1 MRPEASRSS
10 QSVGEVTGLLEGGT
24 DIIVVETKRKRESG
38 EVGIQPSED
47 VTLRLVSHYEPG
59 G

>member
-10 QSVGEVTGLLEGGT
+10 QSVGEVNGLLEGT
-24 DIIVVETKRKRESG
+24 ADIIVVETKEREWG
-38 EVGIQPSED
+38 GVQPSED
-47 VTLRLVSHYEPG
+47 VTLRLVSHYKSG